1 MLFDPYRDARNQGL
15 IQRRDEVALY
25 YGPLMT
31 VDGGYSMYDPHRVMR
46 QLGYVEEE
54 PHFNEDNPFF
64 TVLKANC
71 STSQKTIN
79 VAYNPPPNQEHWDDR
94 RGRIIDVSLLD
105 EVTKGNEA
113 SEKYMTWYLGWARP
127 TVIMKPTAEEL
138 ARIKKMS
145 SKDP

>member
-1 MLFDPYRDARNQGL
+1 M
-15 IQRRDEVALY
+15 
-25 YGPLMT
+25 
-31 VDGGYSMYDPHRVMR
+31 
-46 QLGYVEEE
+46 
-54 PHFNEDNPFF
+54 
-64 TVLKANC
+64 
-71 STSQKTIN
+71 
-79 VAYNPPPNQEHWDDR
+79 
-94 RGRIIDVSLLD
+94 SLLD